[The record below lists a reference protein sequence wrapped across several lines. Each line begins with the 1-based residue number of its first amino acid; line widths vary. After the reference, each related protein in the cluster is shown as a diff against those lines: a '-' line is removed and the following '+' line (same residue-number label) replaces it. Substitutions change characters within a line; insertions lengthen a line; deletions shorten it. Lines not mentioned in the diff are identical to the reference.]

1 MKRFMDYTSFNIE
14 EYFSLMVFFR
24 YSLINR
30 KLKKHIIEFRST
42 SSTIM
47 RIMGLEVRNCTLH
60 RVCLSLLDRYSQV
73 SPASDTLVPFISW
86 HISSSV
92 SVTLENNSC
101 VDSLKNASPIYL
113 IAATFIAM
121 KHFSKMKK
129 NTQSCMKDY
138 IFAAGKSRNT
148 LSLRC

>member
-1 MKRFMDYTSFNIE
+1 
-14 EYFSLMVFFR
+14 
-24 YSLINR
+24 
-30 KLKKHIIEFRST
+30 
-42 SSTIM
+42 
-47 RIMGLEVRNCTLH
+47 MGLEVRNCTLH

-73 SPASDTLVPFISW
+73 SPRTSDTLVPFISW
-86 HISSSV
+86 HISSGV

-101 VDSLKNASPIYL
+101 VDSLKKRVTHIFEV
-113 IAATFIAM
+113 AATFIAM

-148 LSLRC
+148 LSLSCWTSMVRSSTCTSSAKMLWYCSTSMAAFSPKGAGNIRPGDAGEP